1 MDARFNLAL
10 SMTAGLTRMS
20 GAAAIAI
27 LAYNCGFFP
36 DGAS

>member
-1 MDARFNLAL
+1 MAARFNLAL
-10 SMTAGLTRMS
+10 SMTAALTGTS

-27 LAYNCGFFP
+27 LAYNCGFLP